1 MKPIIGIGG
10 NHLAPT
16 AGCPMDKTYTPQGF
30 IDGVQAAGGIAFVI
44 PISDPLDAE
53 HYVNAIDG
61 LILAGGQ
68 DVSPIFYDEE
78 PTHHLG
84 ATHPE
89 RDTFEIALVKEA
101 YRQCKPIFAVCRGM
115 QIVNV
120 AFGGTLHQDIRI
132 LEQFPVQHDQKT
144 NSQYASH
151 SIAIAPNSFLSSFL
165 GESHLVNS
173 FHHQAVKDLADLF
186 EATAWSADGLIE
198 AFETKDKNQSILAVQ
213 WHPELMLSVS
223 QKMQYFFDE
232 IVFLAGTGIHY
243 QDNVVNL

>member
-10 NHLAPT
+10 NHLAST

-30 IDGVQAAGGIAFVI
+30 VDGVQAAGGIPFII

-53 HYVNAIDG
+53 HYINVIDA

-68 DVSPIFYDEE
+68 DVSPIFYEEE

-84 ATHPE
+84 ETHPE
-89 RDTFEIALVKEA
+89 RDTFEIALAKEA
-101 YRQCKPIFAVCRGM
+101 YKQHKPIFAVCRGM

-120 AFGGTLHQDIRI
+120 AFGGTLHQDIST
-132 LEQFPVQHDQKT
+132 LEQFPVQHNQKT
-144 NSQYASH
+144 DSQYASH
-151 SIAIAPNSFLSSFL
+151 SITIAPESFLSSFL
-165 GESHLVNS
+165 GGTHLVNS
-173 FHHQAVKDLADLF
+173 FHHQGIKDLADLF
-186 EATAWSADGLIE
+186 KATAWSADGLIE
-198 AFETKDKNQSILAVQ
+198 AFEIKDQNQAIFAVQ
-213 WHPELMLSVS
+213 WHPEFMLPIS

-243 QDNVVNL
+243 QDTLLNF